1 MTASELRSKTVKELD
16 DLLLELLREHFNLR
30 VQKANEQLNRH
41 TQIRLAK
48 RNIARVKTVLNEK
61 KKVVA

>member
-1 MTASELRSKTVKELD
+1 MEASELRSKTVKELND
-16 DLLLELLREHFNLR
+16 VLLELLREHFNLR

>member
-1 MTASELRSKTVKELD
+1 MEASELRSKTAKELNE
-16 DLLLELLREHFNLR
+16 LLLELLREHFNLR

-41 TQIRLAK
+41 TQIRLVK

-61 KKVVA
+61 KRVVA

>member
-16 DLLLELLREHFNLR
+16 SLLLELLREHFNLR

-61 KKVVA
+61 KRTAA

>member
-1 MTASELRSKTVKELD
+1 MEASELRSKTAKELND
-16 DLLLELLREHFNLR
+16 VLLELLREHFNLR